1 MRRSLAAVTGIV
13 VVGLAGG
20 AIGCSPRLHVGM
32 DSQTTTTG
40 PLSNLQA
47 QPRLAAL
54 DEVRAAPPEGR
65 NMSLGIGYGDR
76 DFQLGLGLRGN
87 GVSGSTL
94 EVGGSRYVSAAA
106 SLDFRYHFLRYK
118 WMSAG
123 IKLAPT
129 RTLLFDTMSG
139 ERHWGSGVT
148 YGGGGALTLGA
159 VQVYADVYEE
169 RIVFGDGP
177 ATGVST
183 RQGVTIGL
191 AFQP

>member
-1 MRRSLAAVTGIV
+1 MRCSFAVAAGIV
-13 VVGLAGG
+13 VVALAT
-20 AIGCSPRLHVGM
+20 GCSPRLHVGM

-40 PLSNLQA
+40 PLGNLQA
-47 QPRLAAL
+47 QPRLAAI
-54 DEVRAAPPEGR
+54 DEVRPAPPEGR
-65 NMSLGIGYGDR
+65 NVAFGIGYGDR
-76 DFQLGLGLRGN
+76 DFQLGLGVRGN

-94 EVGGSRYVSAAA
+94 EVGGPRYLSAAA

-118 WMSAG
+118 WFSAG
-123 IKLAPT
+123 VKLAPT
-129 RTLLFDTMSG
+129 RTLLVDTMSN

-177 ATGVST
+177 ATGVSA

>member
-1 MRRSLAAVTGIV
+1 MRRSFAAVTGVV
-13 VVGLAGG
+13 VVGLA
-20 AIGCSPRLHVGM
+20 AGCSPRLHVGM
-32 DSQTTTTG
+32 DSQTTTAG
-40 PLSNLQA
+40 PLANLQA
-47 QPRLAAL
+47 QPRLAAV
-54 DEVRAAPPEGR
+54 DEVRPAPAEGR
-65 NMSLGIGYGDR
+65 NLALGIGYGDR

-94 EVGGSRYVSAAA
+94 EVGGPRYVSAAA

-129 RTLLFDTMSG
+129 RTLLFDTMSS

-148 YGGGGALTLGA
+148 YGGGGALTYGA
-159 VQVYADVYEE
+159 VQIYADVYEE